1 MVEGQHDEI
10 RKHTKDLVLSSKG
23 LNSNQLF
30 KASLGLFKVS
40 RNRLKFLFIVLV
52 SLYLFFKLILFKAT
66 SAIEIISDL
75 TVNVNTIIIPVFA
88 IIVTA
93 YAIFQAL
100 VSDQTMITLI
110 TVKHQDKGSKFKVY
124 NLYFFGVA
132 VSYLFLIILNFLI
145 MIIFKYMPTD
155 WHITFWNKDTN
166 ESISAFLISL
176 YLTLVLNFLVEMKS
190 VIYNLFQ
197 VFVAH
202 AASNVIKHVNDS
214 EHNNKGQDEKEHSIR
229 KNKTKKNKKKK
240 KR

>member
-1 MVEGQHDEI
+1 MVEEQHDEI
-10 RKHTKDLVLSSKG
+10 RKHTRDLILSSKG

-30 KASLGLFKVS
+30 KVSLGLFKNS
-40 RNRLKFLFIVLV
+40 KKRLKLLFIVLV
-52 SLYLFFKLILFKAT
+52 GLFLFLKLILFKAT

-110 TVKHQDKGSKFKVY
+110 TVNHGDKGSKFKVY

-132 VSYLFLIILNFLI
+132 VSYLFLIILNFLL
-145 MIIFKYMPTD
+145 MFIFKYMPTH
-155 WHITFWNKDTN
+155 WYITFWSKDTN
-166 ESISAFLISL
+166 EYISAFLISL
-176 YLTLVLNFLVEMKS
+176 YISLVLYFLVEMKS

-197 VFVAH
+197 VFVTH
-202 AASNVIKHVNDS
+202 AASNAIKHLNDS
-214 EHNNKGQDEKEHSIR
+214 DQNNKDQDEKEHSISES
-229 KNKTKKNKKKK
+229 KPKKN
-240 KR
+240 

>member
-1 MVEGQHDEI
+1 MVEEQHDEI
-10 RKHTKDLVLSSKG
+10 RKHTRDLILSSKG

-30 KASLGLFKVS
+30 KASLGLFKNS
-40 RNRLKFLFIVLV
+40 KNRLKLLFIVLV
-52 SLYLFFKLILFKAT
+52 GLFLFLKLILFKAT

-110 TVKHQDKGSKFKVY
+110 TVNHEDKGSKFKVY

-132 VSYLFLIILNFLI
+132 VSYLFLIILNFLL
-145 MIIFKYMPTD
+145 MFIFKYMPTH
-155 WHITFWNKDTN
+155 WYITFWSKDTN
-166 ESISAFLISL
+166 EYISAFLISL
-176 YLTLVLNFLVEMKS
+176 YISLVLYFLVEMKS

-197 VFVAH
+197 VFVTH
-202 AASNVIKHVNDS
+202 AASNAIKHLNDS
-214 EHNNKGQDEKEHSIR
+214 DQNNKGQDEKEHSISES
-229 KNKTKKNKKKK
+229 KTKKN
-240 KR
+240 